1 MKDIYGNVYTTAT
14 NVTVTERKKSAGD
27 FDWDEAV
34 IYFAVTDRFFDG
46 DASNNDA
53 YGVGDYNT
61 GEKGGSS
68 YHGGDFAG
76 LNQKLDY
83 LKDLGVNTIWITP
96 IVENITEDQHD
107 NKTDTATYGYHGYWA
122 SDFTKLNKHLGTE
135 QVQSITGCRSQ
146 QGNENHGGRCVKPCR
161 LRYRKILQ
169 QYFNRCR
176 WKQYFHDP

>member
-1 MKDIYGNVYTTAT
+1 MQ
-14 NVTVTERKKSAGD
+14 
-27 FDWDEAV
+27 
-34 IYFAVTDRFFDG
+34 
-46 DASNNDA
+46 SNNDA

-107 NKTDTATYGYHGYWA
+107 NETDTATYGYHGYWA
-122 SDFTKLNKHLGTE
+122 SDFTKLNKHLGTRAA
-135 QVQSITGCRSQ
+135 VQSITGCRSQ
-146 QGNENHGGRCVKPCR
+146 QGNENHGGRSIKPCR
-161 LRYRKILQ
+161 IR
-169 QYFNRCR
+169 
-176 WKQYFHDP
+176 

>member
-1 MKDIYGNVYTTAT
+1 M
-14 NVTVTERKKSAGD
+14 
-27 FDWDEAV
+27 

-96 IVENITEDQHD
+96 IVENMIIRQIPLPMAIMVTGQ
-107 NKTDTATYGYHGYWA
+107 AI
-122 SDFTKLNKHLGTE
+122 S
-135 QVQSITGCRSQ
+135 QS
-146 QGNENHGGRCVKPCR
+146 
-161 LRYRKILQ
+161 
-169 QYFNRCR
+169 
-176 WKQYFHDP
+176 

>member
-76 LNQKLDY
+76 LNQKLKRSGCEHNLDHSNRR
-83 LKDLGVNTIWITP
+83 K
-96 IVENITEDQHD
+96 
-107 NKTDTATYGYHGYWA
+107 YHR
-122 SDFTKLNKHLGTE
+122 
-135 QVQSITGCRSQ
+135 RSA
-146 QGNENHGGRCVKPCR
+146 
-161 LRYRKILQ
+161 
-169 QYFNRCR
+169 
-176 WKQYFHDP
+176 